1 MPIFKCGPFFAAAI
15 AALRPAKPEPQ
26 IIKSN
31 STESTILRQTCL
43 GRDKYVV
50 IVRHDPKSSY
60 ISLVISLVMISEWFQ
75 RVGSS
80 VPRGFSRYFILELLK
95 KKEQTG
101 KEIIDYAVEQSNGI
115 WKPSPGLI
123 YPLLGRLLDEGLIQ
137 ETKDGK
143 YQLTKKGAE
152 TAQDVDKVN
161 DIVKKQL
168 DVLFRLGN
176 VGRFVAMDLL
186 EKISSMGA
194 ILSSNVA
201 NMTTE
206 ETEKYRK
213 FLQEELKKIDAKDV
227 KKKGKEIKIE

>member
-1 MPIFKCGPFFAAAI
+1 
-15 AALRPAKPEPQ
+15 
-26 IIKSN
+26 
-31 STESTILRQTCL
+31 
-43 GRDKYVV
+43 
-50 IVRHDPKSSY
+50 
-60 ISLVISLVMISEWFQ
+60 MISEWFQ

-80 VPRGFSRYFILELLK
+80 IPRGFSRYFILELLK
-95 KKEQTG
+95 KKPHTG

-123 YPLLGRLLDEGLIQ
+123 YPLLGRLLDEELVE

-143 YQLTKKGAE
+143 YQLTKKGVKTAE
-152 TAQDVDKVN
+152 DVDKIN

-186 EKISSMGA
+186 EKISIIGS
-194 ILSSNVA
+194 ILSANVT
-201 NMTTE
+201 NMTDE
-206 ETEKYRK
+206 ETLRYRK
-213 FLQEELKKIDAKDV
+213 FLEDELKKIEENGV

>member
-1 MPIFKCGPFFAAAI
+1 
-15 AALRPAKPEPQ
+15 
-26 IIKSN
+26 
-31 STESTILRQTCL
+31 
-43 GRDKYVV
+43 
-50 IVRHDPKSSY
+50 
-60 ISLVISLVMISEWFQ
+60 MISEWFQ

-95 KKEQTG
+95 KKAHTG
-101 KEIIDYAVEQSNGI
+101 KEIIDYASEQSNGI

-123 YPLLGRLLDEGLIQ
+123 YPLLGRLLDEGLIE

-186 EKISSMGA
+186 EKIFTMGS
-194 ILSSNVA
+194 ILSSNVTK
-201 NMTTE
+201 MTDE
-206 ETEKYRK
+206 ETLKYKK
-213 FLQEELKKIDAKDV
+213 FLQDELKKIDENTS
-227 KKKGKEIKIE
+227 KKGKKIKIE